1 MDRDDRILLICEALG
16 YYGLVED
23 WLLEAIGS
31 ISIPLTSLETDK
43 KFQDAPPQDVQIT
56 DFKLARPGE
65 SISASKDI
73 YLPDF
78 AFKDEDEYK
87 AVLAHIKYAI
97 DEKGSVSLTTL
108 PGFSVGDG
116 TLPSAAAVVQH
127 LSAEQRTFASQQ
139 EGGGIVIALDGVP
152 LSKLLEKP
160 VPVTLADVLGTMG
173 KGGKKD
179 DGSGPAWLT
188 TLSAAIDE
196 RLKGKKVDFNTLSRT
211 PGFIG
216 DLVIS
221 TREGDS
227 VLIVSK
233 GAARAA
239 YVMKK
244 KYTYPDGSTTDWDV
258 ALNTLMSE
266 FATKFRRESRPRRT
280 SKENIPAPNLET
292 VRYPKLRLRDNL
304 KETGNGYALRR
315 DYHVDDIVD
324 IVDDG
329 VNYASARK
337 HAEETVPAVESF
349 VRKLDA
355 VFGLIS

>member
-1 MDRDDRILLICEALG
+1 MNRDDRILLICEALG
-16 YYGLVED
+16 YYDLVED

-31 ISIPLTSLETDK
+31 ISVPQTSLETDN
-43 KFQDAPPQDVQIT
+43 KFRDAPPQDVQIT
-56 DFKLARPGE
+56 DFKLARSGE

-78 AFKDEDEYK
+78 ALSADEYNDI
-87 AVLAHIKYAI
+87 LAHIKYAN
-97 DEKGSVSLTTL
+97 DEKGSITLTTL
-108 PGFSVGDG
+108 PGFSIGNG
-116 TLPSAAAVVQH
+116 ALPSAAAV
-127 LSAEQRTFASQQ
+127 LKNLPAEDRESSSQQ

-160 VPVTLADVLGTMG
+160 VPVTLTDVLGTMG

-196 RLKGKKVDFNTLSRT
+196 RLKGKKVDFNTLTRT
-211 PGFIG
+211 PGFMG

-233 GAARAA
+233 GTARAA
-239 YVMKK
+239 YIMKK
-244 KYTYPDGSTTDWDV
+244 KYAYPDGNTTDWDV
-258 ALNTLMSE
+258 ALNTLMTE

-329 VNYASARK
+329 VNYVSARK